1 MYKHDLEPP
10 KELKKRYQRHSEEY
24 EQLLARIP
32 TFTKDTPMVSYS
44 GFLKGYF
51 TESQQFEQTRIDLL
65 ESYNLQLLRLT
76 ESLTG
81 CLVGSLAAVKKQFND
96 HR

>member
-1 MYKHDLEPP
+1 
-10 KELKKRYQRHSEEY
+10 
-24 EQLLARIP
+24 
-32 TFTKDTPMVSYS
+32 MVSYS

-65 ESYNLQLLRLT
+65 ESYNLQLLRLN